1 MGSVQSST
9 IKSNNQVSNNLIQ
22 TSYQSCHIG
31 CHPTQKS
38 NITII
43 NSKTGNINVDQLCA
57 IDNVQCIMSTNFDAS
72 LENILESMASQ
83 DNSAVNGF
91 SINFAGIKQN
101 VDLNQLI
108 ENQITQIQ
116 TSSCDINEE
125 EVEAVNMFVLNSQT
139 GDINMSQ
146 KGTIS
151 NALCNMDNTAKATSY
166 SKATADATQKASVK
180 TIAGM
185 FIALLVLCIIIIVI
199 VMIVTSTSKGKSG
212 GGGGNKPINVNVG
225 GGGTPQPP
233 QIYSPPPI
241 PIQMYPPPYPYTMQ
255 QLQQLPFGSI
265 QQPSH

>member
-9 IKSNNQVSNNLIQ
+9 IKSNNRVSNNLIQ
-22 TSYQSCHIG
+22 TSSETCNVSCHE
-31 CHPTQKS
+31 TQ
-38 NITII
+38 
-43 NSKTGNINVDQLCA
+43 NINVILIDSTMGNLTFDQLCA
-57 IDNVQCIMSTNFDAS
+57 LDGIQCMMTNNFDAS

-116 TSSCDINEE
+116 SSSCDINID
-125 EVEAVNMFVLNSQT
+125 EVKNVYFYAKNSQT
-139 GDINMSQ
+139 GDVNMSQ
-146 KGTIS
+146 EGKIS

-185 FIALLVLCIIIIVI
+185 MIALLILCIIIIVI
-199 VMIVTSTSKGKSG
+199 VMIVTSTSKGKG
-212 GGGGNKPINVNVG
+212 GGGSKQPVNVNF
-225 GGGTPQPP
+225 
-233 QIYSPPPI
+233 SPPPSR
-241 PIQMYPPPYPYTMQ
+241 PYPQ
-255 QLQQLPFGSI
+255 KGVI
-265 QQPSH
+265 